1 MSKYIVE
8 QEVDEVKFKKV
19 HLNIEEFGNTLVEL
33 SAEELDQQLIEYSK
47 QDFYVSLYYQKETE
61 NGIEFVMARYPINA
75 DKHYNFKP
83 IIYKQDEITRE
94 YEINVTLFEV
104 DIIEINPENMPYKRT
119 VSLTD
124 KELAERIR
132 KYLEIGYVVNLGE
145 YELKRRKWKLKI
157 TEIVKEVTE
166 DGTILYR

>member
-8 QEVDEVKFKKV
+8 KEVDEIKFKKV
-19 HLNIEEFGNTLVEL
+19 HLNIEEFGDILVEL

-47 QDFYVSLYYQKETE
+47 QGFYVSLYYQAEKE
-61 NGIEFVMARYPINA
+61 NGIEFVRARYPLNS

-83 IIYKQDEITRE
+83 IIYNQDEVTRD
-94 YEINVTLFEV
+94 YEINVTLFDV
-104 DIIEINPENMPYKRT
+104 DIIEINIEDMPYKRT

-132 KYLEIGYVVNLGE
+132 KYLQMGYEVNIGE

-157 TEIVKEVTE
+157 TQIVKEVTE